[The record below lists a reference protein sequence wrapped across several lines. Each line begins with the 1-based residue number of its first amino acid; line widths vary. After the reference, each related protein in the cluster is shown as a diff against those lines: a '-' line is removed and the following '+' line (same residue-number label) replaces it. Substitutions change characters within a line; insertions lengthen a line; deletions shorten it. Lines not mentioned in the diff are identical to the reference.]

1 MENRTPLKARV
12 HSPAP
17 CLLTPND
24 DDRERAQ
31 VRLARA
37 AALRRKSGL
46 APDVE
51 ERLSTTRQQE
61 SNVLSKERILEL
73 HNNCIKLAAENKIT
87 QRNTWDLKLI
97 DHLSTLVEGDDEDE
111 DNTNFQKASCTL
123 EAGVRIYSTRVDS
136 VHTEAYKVLGG
147 LSRTTAAPN
156 RDNTQHEDAENS
168 DNGEANVE
176 EPQKYLHKKVGNCSS
191 TLEASFANL
200 NIKKFDV
207 GFTVD
212 PLFHQMSAQFDEGG
226 AKGLLLNTLSVFHG
240 CEIVFDSQ
248 EVPEKIMKFQD
259 KVDAECT
266 TVDLSFMKDNIDC
279 VMKNLLKETEISP
292 TLKEILRMLDDPY
305 RAVVEAEPSPGSP
318 GVEDTHWPWQENHGA
333 LTVGDGDEISTID
346 SHVSFNDYEGM
357 DSLEGLDGI
366 IDNSRPQSEMTE
378 DLDEEDLGDGDV
390 DNPGGEDS
398 VSHGLVDWLTASLG
412 QSTQVNAWAGPNHW
426 KYRKPR
432 DAQQGTAT
440 VEVES
445 TEGTKKKRKKCE
457 RFFLDFENPAELDM
471 SKFEPPQKPNST
483 LLVHRGG
490 SFSSLLPVDLHYE
503 PLNLVSLF
511 LQSSVQCIGKW
522 RRQKAEGV
530 RSKQLSVEDYEVDS
544 GNDERAP
551 SFDGDWPDDDD
562 CGNVDDVFE
571 NELINVPHKVQKI
584 SINYN
589 KTSKQVDVHMLK
601 ATLWE
606 GLQHKQ
612 ISADMA
618 EDTGEDEEGIPFQE
632 LLDVLPEDC
641 PAAAQEDISVHI
653 CFLCLLHLANEHNL
667 CIKDCS
673 TIDDLRIFQV
683 DKCATMT
690 PGINDG

>member
-156 RDNTQHEDAENS
+156 RDNKNS

-176 EPQKYLHKKVGNCSS
+176 EPQKYSHKKVGNCSS
-191 TLEASFANL
+191 TLEASFANF

-318 GVEDTHWPWQENHGA
+318 GVEDTNWPWQENHGA

-346 SHVSFNDYEGM
+346 SHVSFNDYEGV
-357 DSLEGLDGI
+357 DSLEGLDG
-366 IDNSRPQSEMTE
+366 
-378 DLDEEDLGDGDV
+378 
-390 DNPGGEDS
+390 GEDA
-398 VSHGLVDWLTASLG
+398 VSHGLVDWLTACLG

-522 RRQKAEGV
+522 RRQKA
-530 RSKQLSVEDYEVDS
+530 

-562 CGNVDDVFE
+562 CGIVDDVFE

-589 KTSKQVDVHMLK
+589 KTSKQVDVHVLK

-690 PGINDG
+690 PGMNDG